1 MEEIIAQTVA
11 MKHQVMQEQEHAQGA
26 GSDALEWCLE
36 RLWHH
41 DGWRFFTK
49 SAGNYTVW
57 ALGQGTRVGGP
68 LFSEISLL
76 QSCPTVLNGNLTF
89 SESIAFAEE
98 LH

>member
-1 MEEIIAQTVA
+1 MKEIIAQTVA
-11 MKHQVMQEQEHAQGA
+11 MKHQVMQEQQHAQGA

-57 ALGQGTRVGGP
+57 ALGQGTRMVALYFMRFLSYNP
-68 LFSEISLL
+68 AQ
-76 QSCPTVLNGNLTF
+76 QS
-89 SESIAFAEE
+89 
-98 LH
+98 

>member
-11 MKHQVMQEQEHAQGA
+11 MKHQVMQEQQHAQG
-26 GSDALEWCLE
+26 SDVLEWCLE
-36 RLWHH
+36 RLWYH

-49 SAGNYTVW
+49 SAGNYTVR
-57 ALGQGTRVGGP
+57 ALGQGTRVGSP

-89 SESIAFAEE
+89 SECIAFAEE